1 MVFTKKTVYKNLK
14 MNPFNLINVFV
25 LLDSFVLSIILLTI
39 ILSILISVAYF
50 TLMERK
56 VLAAM
61 QRRRGPNVVGV
72 YGVLQ
77 PLADGLKLMGKEGII
92 PTLANVWVY
101 LAAPGIAV
109 VMSFCGWIALPMTNI
124 NVINMNNDLDILI
137 FFCLTSLG
145 SYGVVLAGWGSF
157 SRYAVMGGLRA
168 IAQLISYEVIFL
180 LSILPPAM
188 IVGTF
193 NFNAFATVQSESCWN
208 IFPCLPSAL
217 IFFILMLAETNR
229 TPFDLP
235 EAEAELVSGFNVEY
249 SSILFAMF
257 TLAEYNS
264 MLMMS
269 ALYTILF
276 LGGWSAGVFVFI
288 IKTLCIAFL
297 IINVRAALPR
307 YRYDQL
313 MYLCWYILLP
323 LCLSLVI
330 FTAGMC
336 VELGIYGL
344 NPTELA
350 LEVQKKNDVYFDMYF
365 SVELKSKTE

>member
-1 MVFTKKTVYKNLK
+1 
-14 MNPFNLINVFV
+14 MNPFNLFMQ
-25 LLDSFVLSIILLTI
+25 LDNLILILLLITI
-39 ILSILISVAYF
+39 VLSILISVAYF

-61 QRRRGPNVVGV
+61 QRRRGPNVVGF

-77 PLADGLKLMGKEGII
+77 PLADGLKLMAKEGII
-92 PTLANVWVY
+92 PTLAIVRVY
-101 LAAPGIAV
+101 LAAPGISM
-109 VMSFCGWIALPMTNI
+109 VMSFSGWIALPMTNI
-124 NVINMNNDLDILI
+124 NIININNDLDILI

-180 LSILPPAM
+180 LAILPPAIM
-188 IVGTF
+188 VGNF
-193 NFNAFATVQSESCWN
+193 NFNAFCTTQSELCWN
-208 IFPCLPSAL
+208 ILPCLPSAM
-217 IFFILMLAETNR
+217 IFFVLMLAETNR

-257 TLAEYNS
+257 SLAEYNS

-269 ALYTILF
+269 ALFSIVF
-276 LGGWSAGVFVFI
+276 LGGWSGGTLFFI
-288 IKTLCIAFL
+288 IKTLLLAFL

-323 LCLSLVI
+323 LCLALVI
-330 FTAGMC
+330 FTLGVC
-336 VELGIYGL
+336 VNFSIYTI
-344 NPTELA
+344 NQTELA
-350 LEVQKKNDVYFDMYF
+350 LEIQKKNDAYYAMYF
-365 SVELKSKTE
+365 STEIQLVD

>member
-1 MVFTKKTVYKNLK
+1 MLT
-14 MNPFNLINVFV
+14 FNIIFLIE
-25 LLDSFVLSIILLTI
+25 LDNFIIYTLMLG
-39 ILSILISVAYF
+39 ILISILVSVAYF

-77 PLADGLKLMGKEGII
+77 PLADGLKLMAKEGII
-92 PTLANVWVY
+92 PTLAREGVF
-101 LAAPGIAV
+101 LAAPAISM
-109 VMSFCGWIALPMTNI
+109 VMSFSGWIALPATNI
-124 NVINMNNDLDILI
+124 NIININNDLDILI

-180 LSILPPAM
+180 LAILPPA
-188 IVGTF
+188 ILVGNF
-193 NFNAFATVQSESCWN
+193 NFATFCQYQSDTTWLVFACA
-208 IFPCLPSAL
+208 PSAF
-217 IFFILMLAETNR
+217 IFFVLMLAETNR

-257 TLAEYNS
+257 SLAEYNS

-269 ALYTILF
+269 ALFSVIF
-276 LGGWSAGVFVFI
+276 LGGWSNGLFFFI
-288 IKTLCIAFL
+288 LKTLIIAFL
-297 IINVRAALPR
+297 IINTRAALPR

-330 FTAGMC
+330 FTFGACIRFGLFKINSN
-336 VELGIYGL
+336 ELFIEIQEKNNIYY
-344 NPTELA
+344 N
-350 LEVQKKNDVYFDMYF
+350 MYF
-365 SVELKSKTE
+365 SNKIDIK